1 MPIPARPSEDRS
13 RWLVLTAATVL
24 ALFICWKMVQPFLT
38 VILWAGV
45 LALLFAPLQR
55 RLVARTK
62 RPGLAAGLSL
72 LLVIAIV
79 IVPVGVITGALAN
92 EIADFAKSAPTR
104 VQSLLDDPAI
114 GGRLKGL
121 FEMVD
126 QRFALSEKLTPE
138 AFQEHLT
145 GVGQGLV
152 KGTFNVLG
160 GAVGALVN
168 LLFILF
174 ALFFLLRD
182 GERLVD
188 VLRTLVPLE
197 PDETSR
203 LFLRTRDII
212 QASVY
217 GVLVISFIQGAL
229 GGIMFAILGIPS
241 ALLWGVIMA
250 LLSILPMIGS
260 ALIWAPAALILI
272 GTGHWQKGVVLA
284 LFGALVVGSVDNFL
298 RPKLVGE
305 RARMHE
311 LAIFFAVLG
320 GLKVFG
326 MLGLLFGPVVFA
338 LTASLF
344 EIFRRG
350 SQGAAAQA
358 AGLLWAQPPPAG
370 DAAGPTPSRPAAPL
384 GADDED
390 PGTTGV
396 FRALVDPPRPPSPP
410 DDSDTDS

>member
-1 MPIPARPSEDRS
+1 MPTPARPSEDRS
-13 RWLVLTAATVL
+13 RWLVLTAATAF

-55 RLVARTK
+55 RLVDRMK
-62 RPGLAAGLSL
+62 RPGLAAGVSL

-104 VQSLLDDPAI
+104 LQSLLDDPAI

-121 FEMVD
+121 LEMLD
-126 QRFALSEKLTPE
+126 QRFALSAKVTPE

-160 GAVGALVN
+160 GAVGALIN

-188 VLRTLVPLE
+188 VLRDLVPLE
-197 PDETSR
+197 PQETSR

-260 ALIWAPAALILI
+260 GLIWVPAALILI
-272 GTGHWQKGVVLA
+272 GTGHWQKGIILA
-284 LFGALVVGSVDNFL
+284 IFGALVIGSVDNFL

-305 RARMHE
+305 RAQMHE

-358 AGLLWAQPPPAG
+358 AGLLGAQPLPAG
-370 DAAGPTPSRPAAPL
+370 AGAAPAPPRPAAAPEPEQ
-384 GADDED
+384 DD
-390 PGTTGV
+390 PGTTAA
-396 FRALVDPPRPPSPP
+396 FRTLLAPPRPQRR
-410 DDSDTDS
+410 SDESDGDG